1 MVNTLRVRTSTIIA
15 SFIIVYLATL
25 TWDYYWDGITFAL
38 QIEKVADEGRTPSL
52 LFHQNHLLYNALGYL
67 FYKAAHAIGL
77 SIRALTLL
85 QIANACVGA
94 LAVGVF
100 FRIAQRALLSQYAA
114 IVCSAALA
122 FSAAWWKISTDVNAY
137 ILTLLLILV
146 CADNLMGE
154 KPRWFIAG
162 LALAGA
168 MLFHE
173 LAAMFYPVAITA
185 VFSNRIIERK
195 VKFAFGMSAL
205 AWGLVISVYYMCAA
219 ILHGITRPLELVKW
233 AASNPSEMVLSH
245 GRTGGMLT
253 FLRSSIDAIVGHN
266 FGLFRR
272 QSGWVELTL
281 VLAALIAG
289 IIFVIIIARK
299 VNIVRAVKTLSE
311 ISPAQ
316 KQLFLVLVVW
326 VGVYLLFLLFWGPL
340 IYFRAFYTPALALAF
355 GLALSNYHNVTRNKP
370 SGAAV
375 FAVVAFA
382 LFNLAFYIGPNMRA
396 NSNALVAA
404 ARNAK
409 SVWNERTVIYFADR
423 KEADTTF
430 EYFNQLTSWRRL
442 SPAALADLD
451 NEIDHANKE
460 GGSIWLN
467 KGATESVGQDW
478 LATHSSGNEIE
489 VELSNG
495 IARYVELSPRQ

>member
-1 MVNTLRVRTSTIIA
+1 MVNTSRVRTSTIVA
-15 SFIIVYLATL
+15 SLIIVYLATL

-38 QIEKVADEGRTPSL
+38 QIEKVANEGRAPSL

-100 FRIAQRALLSQYAA
+100 FRIAQRALLSRYAA

-146 CADNLMGE
+146 CADNLLGE

-173 LAAMFYPVAITA
+173 LAALFYPAALTA

-195 VKFAFGMSAL
+195 VKFAIWMSAF
-205 AWGLVISVYYMCAA
+205 AGTLVISVYYVCAA
-219 ILHGITRPLELVKW
+219 MLHGITRPLDLVKW
-233 AASNPSEMVLSH
+233 TASNPSEMALSH

-253 FLRSSIDAIVGHN
+253 FLRSNIDAIIGHN

-272 QSGWVELTL
+272 QSEWVEVTI

-299 VNIVRAVKTLSE
+299 VNIGRAIKTVPETIQSR
-311 ISPAQ
+311 
-316 KQLFLVLVVW
+316 KQLVLLLVVW
-326 VGVYLLFLLFWGPL
+326 IGAYVLFLLFWGPL
-340 IYFRAFYTPALALAF
+340 IYFRAFYAPALALAF

-370 SGAAV
+370 SGAAAC
-375 FAVVAFA
+375 AVVAFA

-404 ARNAK
+404 ARNANT
-409 SVWNERTVIYFADR
+409 VWNERTVIYFADR
-423 KEADTTF
+423 KEADTAF

-442 SPAALADLD
+442 SPVALADLD
-451 NEIDHANKE
+451 SEIDRANKE

-467 KGATESVGQDW
+467 KGAAESVGQDW
-478 LATHSSGNEIE
+478 LAEHASGNEIK

-495 IARYVELSPRQ
+495 VARYVELSLSH